1 MLSLVIFAGYHAEIY
16 WHWVDV
22 TLVQL
27 LSPITGVLCQPNHR
41 TNMSATLAGLVTP
54 PGFLLLKP
62 FWFWHGYNFLNL
74 NGSSGG
80 SFKAAL
86 AYR

>member
-1 MLSLVIFAGYHAEIY
+1 MDI
-16 WHWVDV
+16 
-22 TLVQL
+22 TLMQL
-27 LSPITGVLCQPNHR
+27 LSSITSIPCQSNHR

-54 PGFLLLKP
+54 LGFLLLKP

>member
-16 WHWVDV
+16 RHWVDI
-22 TLVQL
+22 TLMQL
-27 LSPITGVLCQPNHR
+27 LSSVTSVLCQPNHR
-41 TNMSATLAGLVTP
+41 TNMSATLASLVTP
-54 PGFLLLKP
+54 SGFLLLEP

-74 NGSSGG
+74 NGSSDG
-80 SFKAAL
+80 SFKAAF